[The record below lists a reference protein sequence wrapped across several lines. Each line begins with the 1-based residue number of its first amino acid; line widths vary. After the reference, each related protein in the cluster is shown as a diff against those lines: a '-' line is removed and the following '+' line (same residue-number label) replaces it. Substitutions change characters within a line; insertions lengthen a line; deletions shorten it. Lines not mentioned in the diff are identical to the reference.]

1 MGQTINQRYEKQINK
16 YFQNDAKELHLLV
29 DRVLRKLKFH
39 DIDVEEFYSL
49 AHEIFYKSLKDY
61 NESQSFDGFM
71 YSCLYKKFCTEMTRK
86 GRKKRKGDKDAIS
99 IDAPIGDDDNRTI
112 KDILV
117 DKNTI
122 EKEVFEKNKEG
133 YSKEM
138 IQYLA
143 RLSILQQEVL
153 RLISIGFEPSEILA
167 ELHINKKQY
176 DDCYAAIHSY
186 RNIEILM

>member
-1 MGQTINQRYEKQINK
+1 MGQAINQRYEKQINK

-61 NESQSFDGFM
+61 DESQSFDGFM

-86 GRKKRKGDKDAIS
+86 GRKKRKCDKDAIS

-112 KDILV
+112 KDILA

-153 RLISIGFEPSEILA
+153 RLISIGFEPSDILT

-176 DDCYAAIHSY
+176 DDCYVAIHSY
-186 RNIEILM
+186 RNVSILM

>member
-1 MGQTINQRYEKQINK
+1 MGQAINQRYEKQINK

-122 EKEVFEKNKEG
+122 EIVQTIQKEHKLIVIIND
-133 YSKEM
+133 
-138 IQYLA
+138 I
-143 RLSILQQEVL
+143 IL
-153 RLISIGFEPSEILA
+153 LIGIL
-167 ELHINKKQY
+167 LIIK
-176 DDCYAAIHSY
+176 Y
-186 RNIEILM
+186 RIK